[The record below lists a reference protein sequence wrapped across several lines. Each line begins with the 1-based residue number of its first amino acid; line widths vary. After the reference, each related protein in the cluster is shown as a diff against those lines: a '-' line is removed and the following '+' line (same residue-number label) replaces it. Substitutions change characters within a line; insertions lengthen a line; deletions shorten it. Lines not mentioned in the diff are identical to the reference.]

1 MRART
6 LRPSWVGSYDPNAVM
21 REMMANHT
29 LIPAFL
35 LPLEL
40 RPHRKRESREER
52 QRQRERDDFFEN
64 DRPW

>member
-1 MRART
+1 
-6 LRPSWVGSYDPNAVM
+6 
-21 REMMANHT
+21 MANHT